1 MQVKNQLHAPGTYP
15 YEIAPIAFESILL
28 WSQILPGCC
37 KEGKKSL
44 LVPDPNGNL
53 DRRLVNILRELV
65 YVYCVATGQHE
76 NSRVSVL
83 PECVGVSARFVIAS
97 PGADSGRRSLSASR
111 WVCYG
116 SALQRSARAPAPA
129 IHRQHLATVAH
140 CGYVLGTLAGIKL
153 CTYMK
158 CRWNFK
164 WKIWHCYWF
173 ILVGYILH
181 MQFQNKI
188 SRTSASYLTSCGKGQ
203 YWNKNKG
210 TGLPFTA
217 A

>member
-111 WVCYG
+111 
-116 SALQRSARAPAPA
+116 
-129 IHRQHLATVAH
+129 
-140 CGYVLGTLAGIKL
+140 
-153 CTYMK
+153 
-158 CRWNFK
+158 
-164 WKIWHCYWF
+164 
-173 ILVGYILH
+173 
-181 MQFQNKI
+181 
-188 SRTSASYLTSCGKGQ
+188 
-203 YWNKNKG
+203 
-210 TGLPFTA
+210 
-217 A
+217 

>member
-1 MQVKNQLHAPGTYP
+1 MPRPFTPMKQP
-15 YEIAPIAFESILL
+15 PIAFESILH

-37 KEGKKSL
+37 NKDKKSL
-44 LVPDPNGNL
+44 LMLDPNGCL
-53 DRRLVNILRELV
+53 VRRLVSILRELV

-76 NSRVSVL
+76 NSRVSAL

-97 PGADSGRRSLSASR
+97 PGADSSRRSLSTAR

-116 SALQRSARAPAPA
+116 SALQRSARAPATA
-129 IHRQHLATVAH
+129 IHRQHLAPVAH

-164 WKIWHCYWF
+164 WEIWHCHWF
-173 ILVGYILH
+173 TLVGYILH
-181 MQFQNKI
+181 IQSRNKI
-188 SRTSASYLTSCGKGQ
+188 SLTSASY
-203 YWNKNKG
+203 
-210 TGLPFTA
+210 
-217 A
+217 